1 MAQHFLLTAD
11 ARSLS
16 PLAIARLS
24 DDKAHAM
31 LCELRWGSREIVV
44 CPKCGKQHK
53 AYYIAT
59 RRQWQCK
66 SCRHR
71 FSVTSS
77 TIFAHHKL
85 PIRTIL
91 FACAIYVNA
100 VKGIS
105 ALQLSRDLDV
115 QYKTAFVLA

>member
-53 AYYIAT
+53 A
-59 RRQWQCK
+59 
-66 SCRHR
+66 
-71 FSVTSS
+71 
-77 TIFAHHKL
+77 
-85 PIRTIL
+85 
-91 FACAIYVNA
+91 
-100 VKGIS
+100 
-105 ALQLSRDLDV
+105 
-115 QYKTAFVLA
+115 

>member
-1 MAQHFLLTAD
+1 
-11 ARSLS
+11 
-16 PLAIARLS
+16 
-24 DDKAHAM
+24 M

-44 CPKCGKQHK
+44 CPECGKQHK

-66 SCRHR
+66 HCRHR

-115 QYKTAFVLA
+115 QYKTAFVLAHKIRESIQAQRELFSLSGEIHIDRKSVV